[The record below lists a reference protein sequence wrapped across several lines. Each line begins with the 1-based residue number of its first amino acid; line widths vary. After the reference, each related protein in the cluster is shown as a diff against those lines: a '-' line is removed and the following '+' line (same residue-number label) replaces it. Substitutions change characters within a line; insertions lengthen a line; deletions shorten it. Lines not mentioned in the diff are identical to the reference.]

1 MGWDVSQSTARTRD
15 DSGMPV
21 AESATVAALGD
32 NLIHLHEWHPQRDTG
47 SALGRTGL
55 LFALA
60 GTLLGGAVGNIE
72 ARLAAIAPRAAGVLQ
87 TAVPALLGGSLGI
100 LFAWV
105 RVRRRMAKVTATA
118 TEFRRRLSAIER
130 NQALWVSLSA
140 VLHDVR
146 NPLHSVTL
154 LLESLGHP
162 DSDVAKT
169 RGQALDQL
177 ALINLRIRKVMDQ
190 VSTLSGE
197 IRRCPVA
204 LSAVAAEVTVMISPF
219 ASRSGIE
226 FRFEAADNLYA
237 QGDDRLLVQA
247 LDHLALNSLQTLAG
261 HGCEGKRWLHL
272 DVVDDGQRVCIRIKD
287 NGPGLPAA
295 VQERLFEP
303 LSDGER
309 CGMGLGLA
317 IARAL
322 SQAAGGDLDLSRTGP
337 DGTEF
342 RLCLDKP

>member
-1 MGWDVSQSTARTRD
+1 MS
-15 DSGMPV
+15 V
-21 AESATVAALGD
+21 AESATVTALGD

-60 GTLLGGAVGNIE
+60 GALLGGAIGNIE
-72 ARLAAIAPRAAGVLQ
+72 TRLAAVAPRAAGVLQ
-87 TAVPALLGGSLGI
+87 MAVPALLGGSIGI
-100 LFAWV
+100 LIAWV

-118 TEFRRRLSAIER
+118 TEFRRRLTAIER

-154 LLESLGHP
+154 LLESLDHP
-162 DSDVAKT
+162 DSDMART
-169 RGQALDQL
+169 RAQALDQL
-177 ALINLRIRKVMDQ
+177 AIINLRIRKVMDQ

-197 IRRCPVA
+197 IRRHPVA
-204 LSAVAAEVTVMISPF
+204 LSAVAAEVTSMISPF

-226 FRFEAADNLYA
+226 FRFEAADNLFV

-261 HGCEGKRWLHL
+261 HGCEGKGWLHL
-272 DVVDDGQRVCIRIKD
+272 DVVDDGQRVCIRIED

-303 LSDGER
+303 LGDGER